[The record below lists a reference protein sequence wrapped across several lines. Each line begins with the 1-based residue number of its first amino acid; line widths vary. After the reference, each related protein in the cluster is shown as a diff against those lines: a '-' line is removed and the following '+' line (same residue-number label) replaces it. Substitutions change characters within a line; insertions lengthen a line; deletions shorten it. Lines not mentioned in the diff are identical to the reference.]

1 VSLSTAFKRCLETL
15 DVVGIRKLWSIVSPN
30 AKRLRE
36 DEAEIALHMARTA
49 SESLSTA
56 MRLYSHAFLT
66 ERGLPSQ
73 LPAHMLPE
81 PPIVVDA
88 VGISIRTLSGSLARG
103 LLAKAVERAMSRA
116 VMECYGD
123 GVTDPVKIKAR
134 MMEARKRVLNGA

>member
-15 DVVGIRKLWSIVSPN
+15 DVVGIRKLWAIVSPG

-73 LPAHMLPE
+73 LPPHMLPE

-103 LLAKAVERAMSRA
+103 LLAKAVEKAMSRA

-134 MMEARKRVLNGA
+134 MMEARR